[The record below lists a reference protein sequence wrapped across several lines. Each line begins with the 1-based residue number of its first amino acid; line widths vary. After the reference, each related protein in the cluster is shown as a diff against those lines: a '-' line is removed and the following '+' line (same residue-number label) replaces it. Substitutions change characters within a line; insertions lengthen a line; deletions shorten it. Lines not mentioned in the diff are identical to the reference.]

1 MRKTQVI
8 VNMQF
13 YDLVK
18 EELELLEKEIE
29 RTIPVDPKEVYQMLL
44 PYIKRGGKR
53 IRPTLAFLCC
63 NAVGGN
69 SQKIIKPAAIIELF
83 HNFTLIHDDIEDNSD
98 MRRGEPTLH
107 KIYGIP
113 VALNSGDAFYTS
125 IWQAIL
131 DLELKEKDKISLAKL
146 YGSAFR
152 RVVEGQG
159 IELNWHIKNNFDI
172 SENDYLNM
180 ISGKTAALLG
190 LSCELGAYLGGANKS
205 NTNSLKSAGEYL
217 GFSFQIK
224 DDVLNLTG
232 DFEKYKKEIGGDISE
247 GKRTLMIIHALKN
260 ANEQE
265 KRFIKEILSSHSKNQ
280 DDLNRVISIIKDTGA
295 IIYANKKA
303 EEFKSKA
310 FKIINDLKDS
320 QAKNALN
327 QLAEYVI
334 NRER

>member
-1 MRKTQVI
+1 
-8 VNMQF
+8 MQF
-13 YDLVK
+13 YDLVR
-18 EELELLEKEIE
+18 EELELIEKEIE
-29 RTIPVDPKEVYQMLL
+29 RMVPTEPKEVYEMLL

-53 IRPTLAFLCC
+53 IRPILAFLCC
-63 NAVGGN
+63 NAVGGD
-69 SQKIIKPAAIIELF
+69 SKKIIKPAAIIELF

-125 IWQAIL
+125 IWQEMIN
-131 DLELKEKDKISLAKL
+131 LELKEKEKL
-146 YGSAFR
+146 HLSKMYGNAFR

-159 IELNWHIKNNFDI
+159 IELNWHTKNNFDI
-172 SENDYLNM
+172 SEDDYLNM

-190 LSCELGAYLGGANKS
+190 LACELGTYLGGANKKDI
-205 NTNSLKSAGEYL
+205 NNLRSAGESL

-224 DDVLNLTG
+224 DDILNLIG

-247 GKRTLMIIHALKN
+247 GKRTLMVIHTLKN

-265 KRFIKEILSSHSKNQ
+265 KQFIKKVFSSHSKNQ
-280 DDLNRVISIIKDTGA
+280 DDIKNVISIIKDAGA
-295 IIYANKKA
+295 IDYANKKA

-320 QAKNALN
+320 EAKKALN
-327 QLAEYVI
+327 QLADYVI